1 MKKFLFKVRVH
12 ILLCWS
18 LRMSFQDFLISSKQI
33 NHSNLNDS
41 KIKIEEMLLKKNFM
55 VPKPFNVTKEGT
67 KLQLNLGL

>member
-1 MKKFLFKVRVH
+1 
-12 ILLCWS
+12 
-18 LRMSFQDFLISSKQI
+18 MSFQDFLISSKQI

-55 VPKPFNVTKEGT
+55 VPKPFNVTKERT

>member
-1 MKKFLFKVRVH
+1 
-12 ILLCWS
+12 
-18 LRMSFQDFLISSKQI
+18 MSFQDFLISSKQI